1 MKVWGMKIYSPQPPM
16 RFFQMK
22 DLSKLYLSSAL
33 LIGSLV
39 FLTLGLVSC
48 EQENYEDSTPK
59 KSEPQLVRLTASM
72 EDESAPGTRTALD
85 QDGTSILWTV
95 GDKIK
100 VFTNQNREGALFES
114 TNDTPSKQ
122 ADFEGLLDIT
132 DISSENKLY
141 AVYPYTAEASFD
153 GTDVITKLASEQVA
167 QPEGFADHL
176 LPALAVSSD
185 LNLSFYQIATGI
197 RFFISTE
204 GVKKVIF
211 RGNMGEPVS
220 GSFKVSMNESG
231 RPEIKEV
238 VDGYQWVTLC
248 APENGTFEV
257 GKMYYLSV
265 LPQNFDRGFTLTFLT
280 DTKATRFEFNNQV
293 TFKRAIWKN
302 GKNLESG
309 LTYTDQLT
317 SNGVPIVEVN
327 VENGAPVDS
336 KETWLNCNVRIGKD
350 YYDTVVSDGK
360 IRGRGNATW
369 KDYPKK
375 PYRIKFS
382 SKESPFGFPANK
394 DWVLLAEYNDHSFL
408 RLPYMCE
415 VSKAVGIDYTINYQ
429 HVNLYLNGE
438 YQGLYILTDQVK
450 VGKSRVNVQDDGFLI
465 EEDKYYDKE
474 PLWFSTVLGF
484 NFSFKYP
491 DADDGAIVLGDDN
504 YNFIA
509 SFFSDLE
516 AALSNI
522 AVAPATVESK
532 VDYTSFAKWYLIQ
545 ELTGNWEP
553 NRFYVL
559 ESRSSKLK
567 MYPAWDSEWSM
578 GLARNDNPNNPDGWY
593 FPPVQPDNDAI
604 IWKTRQYY
612 PWLFND
618 PAFITTLKSEWN
630 AMKPHL
636 SAVSSRINEVETE
649 IEAAQSDNFAKW
661 QVLDKCSGAALIAL
675 GSWEAEVDY
684 VKTFFVNRITLMD
697 NYIQN
702 L

>member
-1 MKVWGMKIYSPQPPM
+1 MIDNPTQV
-16 RFFQMK
+16 
-22 DLSKLYLSSAL
+22 
-33 LIGSLV
+33 
-39 FLTLGLVSC
+39 
-48 EQENYEDSTPK
+48 EPK
-59 KSEPQLVRLTASM
+59 TVRLTASM
-72 EDESAPGTRTALD
+72 EEEQTPTTNTVLPEYGQSVLWNALD
-85 QDGTSILWTV
+85 Q
-95 GDKIK
+95 IK
-100 VFTNQNREGALFES
+100 VFTKNNVSGTLFES
-114 TNDTPSKQ
+114 LNDIPSKN
-122 ADFEGLLDIT
+122 ADFEGVLDISG
-132 DISSENKLY
+132 ISAENPIY
-141 AVYPYTAEASFD
+141 AVYPYSLAASFD
-153 GTDVITKLASEQVA
+153 GTSITTALASEQVA
-167 QPEGFADHL
+167 QADGFSDYL
-176 LPALAVSSD
+176 LPAIAVSSN
-185 LNLSFYQIATGI
+185 LNLSFYQVATGI
-197 RFFISTE
+197 CFLVTTDGI
-204 GVKKVIF
+204 KKVIF
-211 RGNMGEPVS
+211 RGNKGETVS
-220 GSFKVSMNESG
+220 GTVKISMNAEN
-231 RPEIKEV
+231 RPEVTEV
-238 VDGYQWVTLC
+238 IDGSKWVSLV
-248 APENGTFEV
+248 APDNGIFEV

-265 LPQNFDRGFTLTFLT
+265 LPQNFERGFTLTFLT

-350 YYDTVVSDGK
+350 YYDTVVSNGK

-429 HVNLYLNGE
+429 HVNLFLNGE

-491 DADDGAIVLGDDN
+491 DADDGVIVLGDDN

-522 AVAPATVESK
+522 AVAPAAVESK

-567 MYPAWDSEWSM
+567 MYPAWDPEWSM

-684 VKTFFVNRITLMD
+684 VKTFFVNRIILMD

>member
-1 MKVWGMKIYSPQPPM
+1 M
-16 RFFQMK
+16 
-22 DLSKLYLSSAL
+22 
-33 LIGSLV
+33 
-39 FLTLGLVSC
+39 
-48 EQENYEDSTPK
+48 
-59 KSEPQLVRLTASM
+59 
-72 EDESAPGTRTALD
+72 
-85 QDGTSILWTV
+85 
-95 GDKIK
+95 
-100 VFTNQNREGALFES
+100 
-114 TNDTPSKQ
+114 
-122 ADFEGLLDIT
+122 
-132 DISSENKLY
+132 
-141 AVYPYTAEASFD
+141 
-153 GTDVITKLASEQVA
+153 
-167 QPEGFADHL
+167 
-176 LPALAVSSD
+176 
-185 LNLSFYQIATGI
+185 
-197 RFFISTE
+197 
-204 GVKKVIF
+204 IF

-265 LPQNFDRGFTLTFLT
+265 LPQNFERGFTLTFLT

-327 VENGAPVDS
+327 IENGAPVDS
-336 KETWLNCNVRIGKD
+336 KETWFNCNVRIGKD

-408 RLPYMCE
+408 RVPYMCE
-415 VSKAVGIDYTINYQ
+415 VSKAAGAEYTINYQ

-450 VGKSRVNVQDDGFLI
+450 TGKNRVNVEDDGFLI

-474 PLWFSTVLGF
+474 PLWFSTASGF
-484 NFSFKYP
+484 NYSFKYP
-491 DADDGAIVLGDDN
+491 DADDGAIVNGDDN
-504 YNFIA
+504 YTFITG
-509 SFFSDLE
+509 FFSNLE
-516 AALSNI
+516 SALGNI
-522 AVAPATVESK
+522 TVNPYAVSSMI
-532 VDYTSFAKWYLIQ
+532 DYTSFAKWYLIQ

-567 MYPAWDSEWSM
+567 MYPAWDPEWSM

>member
-1 MKVWGMKIYSPQPPM
+1 MKN
-16 RFFQMK
+16 
-22 DLSKLYLSSAL
+22 LSRVYLSSAL

-39 FLTLGLVSC
+39 FLALGLVSC
-48 EQENYEDSTPK
+48 EQENYDNPTPE
-59 KSEPQLVRLTASM
+59 KSEPQLVRLTASL
-72 EDESAPGTRTALD
+72 EDESTPSTRTALD

-100 VFTNQNREGALFES
+100 VFTNQDRDGALFES
-114 TNDTPSKQ
+114 TNESPSKQ

-132 DISSENKLY
+132 GISSENKLY
-141 AVYPYTAEASFD
+141 AVYPYTTGASFD
-153 GTDVITKLASEQVA
+153 GTDIITKLASEQIA

-176 LPALAVSSD
+176 LPSLAVSSN

-197 RFFISTE
+197 RFVISTE

-211 RGNMGEPVS
+211 RGNKGEPVS

-231 RPEIKEV
+231 RPEITEIV
-238 VDGYQWVTLC
+238 EGCQWVTLVP
-248 APENGTFEV
+248 PENGTFEV

-265 LPQNFDRGFTLTFLT
+265 LPHNYENGFTLTFLT
-280 DTKATRFEFNNQV
+280 DTKAARFEFNNEV

-309 LTYTDQLT
+309 VAYANQLP
-317 SNGVPIVEVN
+317 SNGVPNVEIY
-327 VENGAPVDS
+327 VENGLPVDS
-336 KETWLNCNVRIGKD
+336 KETWLNCSIRIGED
-350 YYDTVVSDGK
+350 YFDTVVSDGK

-375 PYRIKFS
+375 PFRIKFN

-415 VSKAVGIDYTINYQ
+415 VSKAAGAEYTINYQ

-450 VGKSRVNVQDDGFLI
+450 VGKNRVNVEDDGFLI

-474 PLWFSTVLGF
+474 PLWFSTAAGF

-504 YNFIA
+504 YNFITT
-509 SFFSDLE
+509 FFSDLE
-516 AALSNI
+516 TALSNI
-522 AVAPATVESK
+522 TETPEAVSTK
-532 VDYTSFAKWYLIQ
+532 IDYTSFAKWYLIQ
-545 ELTGNWEP
+545 ELLGNWEP

-559 ESRSSKLK
+559 ETRLSKLK
-567 MYPAWDSEWSM
+567 MYPAWNPEWSM
-578 GLARNDNPNNPDGWY
+578 GLAKNNNPDNPHGWY
-593 FPPVQPDNDAI
+593 FPPVIPDNEVV
-604 IWKTRQYY
+604 IWRTRQYY
-612 PWLFND
+612 PWLFKD
-618 PAFITTLKSEWN
+618 PAFIAILKNEWN
-630 AMKPHL
+630 AMKPNL
-636 SAVSSRINEVETE
+636 TNVSTKIDLTETE
-649 IEAAQSDNFAKW
+649 IALAQCDNFSKW
-661 QVLDKCSGAALIAL
+661 PTLSECHGAALIAL
-675 GSWEAEVDY
+675 GTWDAEVEY
-684 VKTFFVNRITLMD
+684 VKSFFANRITWMD